1 MKSPRGK
8 ISIMSAAV
16 LVAVFSIV
24 SRILGLYRDRLLTSS
39 FGAGLD
45 LSAYFAAFRI
55 PDIVF
60 NIIVVGAISSA
71 FIPVFTEYLEKKK
84 SKEAFGITNSL
95 MNILFVGVLIVCG
108 VMYFLMPLFTNLVV
122 PGFDAEGKAL
132 VVSLSRIMLLSPVFL
147 CLSNIASG
155 VLNSF
160 NRFLSY
166 SLTPVVYNLGIILGI
181 IFLVPKFGI
190 YGVAYGVVAGA
201 FLHFIVQIPAL
212 IKVGYKFEFRFR
224 LDSGVKKILKL
235 MGPRVLGLAGYQI
248 NLFISNS
255 VASTIALG
263 SIAVYSLANNLQ
275 SVLYGAVGVSMAT
288 AVFPMLSSLAAKN
301 DNKDFIKTL
310 SKTIRQI
317 MFFVIP
323 LSIILILLRAQVVRL
338 ILGTGNFDWEDTV
351 LTASALGFFTISL
364 FAQSIIPVVAKA
376 FYALKDTKTPVIIS
390 LISVGVNIVLNIYLA
405 KIMGV
410 AGLALA
416 FSIASFVNM
425 LLLIFVLHLRM
436 GHLDDRRIIS
446 SVVKMVLA
454 SIVMILVVQGLSLN
468 RGDVVI
474 SIFPGLKILIAN
486 FVDMHRFWGVF
497 VQTLLA
503 SIGGLAVFVLVSF
516 VMKLEEIDIVKG
528 FWRKT
533 LKIFGFLPFVVRN
546 QGQDKV

>member
-1 MKSPRGK
+1 
-8 ISIMSAAV
+8 MSAAV